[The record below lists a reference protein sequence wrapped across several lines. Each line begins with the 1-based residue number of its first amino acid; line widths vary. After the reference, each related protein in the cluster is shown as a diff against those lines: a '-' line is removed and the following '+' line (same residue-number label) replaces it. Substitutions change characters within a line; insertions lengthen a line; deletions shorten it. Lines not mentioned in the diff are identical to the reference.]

1 MNQDTSVLTQHEG
14 RIYFASTLVKGK
26 PTQIPCVDIDG
37 NRLTLERGLIRTIR
51 LEDEWFYDIRDPEE
65 LIKRLTANKE
75 TIADIFTFWQ
85 RYPETTPEFKYFL
98 EWDDI
103 AVLPISSY
111 ENWISHQIK
120 PRVRG
125 LIKKSLKEGIVVK
138 ESVYDEA
145 FVQGMTAIFNESPVR
160 QGRRFW
166 HYGKDYETVRKQFS
180 RHLDRETMI
189 GAYLGDELIGFIML
203 GDAGRYCVTG
213 QIISS
218 IKHRDKAT
226 NNLLIAKAVEIC
238 ATRGKEALIYLF
250 WSEDSLSEF
259 KRRCG
264 FQRTQ
269 MPRYFVP
276 LTMRGRVAL
285 HLNLHRGVKNAVP
298 PRLIKAYK
306 ALRRKWN
313 EYRNMGE

>member
-111 ENWISHQIK
+111 ENWINHQIK

-145 FVQGMTAIFNESPVR
+145 FVQGMTTIFNESPVR

-180 RHLDRETMI
+180 KHLDRETMI
-189 GAYLGDELIGFIML
+189 GAYLGEELIGFIML
-203 GDAGRYCVTG
+203 GDAGKYCVTG

-218 IKHRDKAT
+218 LKHRDKAT

-238 ATRGKEALIYLF
+238 AERGKEALIYLF
-250 WSEDSLSEF
+250 WSDDSLSEF

-264 FQRTQ
+264 FKCTRV
-269 MPRYFVP
+269 PRYYVP
-276 LTMRGRVAL
+276 LTYRGKLAL
-285 HLNLHRGVKNAVP
+285 SLKLHQGWRALI
-298 PRLIKAYK
+298 PRWLLTFYK
-306 ALRRKWN
+306 SSRRKLYQFTEN
-313 EYRNMGE
+313 PR